1 MKKYLWLPLFFAI
14 LVLSGA
20 EAGKPQPKVRAAKW
34 YFKSS
39 VPAGNLEC
47 TVLFDI
53 AGANSREILRMLE
66 TIQEEFR
73 IPIQAVAINAID
85 QTDAFAAATGPF
97 TIGLAADDKLKTR
110 NTLAE
115 HESLFPYAVL
125 SKDGVVVWSGE
136 PTELDSVIEQVKAD
150 RFSLSK
156 QKKVELLR
164 RELQMA
170 IQSGLPHVV
179 IAMADKI
186 LKESPSD
193 RIAIQAKIMGLSSS
207 GKQSEIPAFVR
218 KVCEANPQDLRLRVM
233 ELDLLRRSKPVEF
246 LNAVTNFSRD
256 FSKPDARLVRPVAYI
271 VENAP
276 YGLLMPDQV
285 MMLAKR
291 AYDGAKT
298 DPNSLTY
305 AIACETM
312 ARAYAEQGR
321 FAEAV
326 KMQKKALP
334 LRLKTPQEAAAKA
347 RLQYFQALQK
357 NRKNK

>member
-1 MKKYLWLPLFFAI
+1 MC
-14 LVLSGA
+14 
-20 EAGKPQPKVRAAKW
+20 
-34 YFKSS
+34 SS
-39 VPAGNLEC
+39 DL
-47 TVLFDI
+47 
-53 AGANSREILRMLE
+53 
-66 TIQEEFR
+66 
-73 IPIQAVAINAID
+73 
-85 QTDAFAAATGPF
+85 
-97 TIGLAADDKLKTR
+97 
-110 NTLAE
+110 
-115 HESLFPYAVL
+115 
-125 SKDGVVVWSGE
+125 KDGVVVWSGE

-193 RIAIQAKIMGLSSS
+193 RIAIQAKIMGLSTS
-207 GKQSEIPAFVR
+207 GKQAEIPAFVR
-218 KVCEANPQDLRLRVM
+218 KVCEMNPQDLRLRVM
-233 ELDLLRRSKPVEF
+233 ELDLLLRGSKPMEF
-246 LNAVTNFSRD
+246 LNAVTSFSRD
-256 FSKPDARLVRPVAYI
+256 FSKPDAGLVRPVAYI

-285 MMLAKR
+285 MILAKR
-291 AYDGAKT
+291 AYDGAKS
-298 DPNSLTY
+298 DPKSLTY

-326 KMQKKALP
+326 KMQQKALA
-334 LRLKTPQEAAAKA
+334 LRLKTPQEAAAKT
-347 RLQYFQALQK
+347 RLQYFRALQK
-357 NRKNK
+357 NSKNK